1 MFFAFVYL
9 QSNMK
14 KRNICPKLQFFSISF
29 TSKKLAFKEL
39 SFRSAPLEWRMVPFG
54 VRGLRR
60 EWFEKMDT

>member
-1 MFFAFVYL
+1 
-9 QSNMK
+9 MK

-29 TSKKLAFKEL
+29 TSKELAFKEL
-39 SFRSAPLEWRMVPFG
+39 SFRSALFSKSSFGVEWRMVPFG